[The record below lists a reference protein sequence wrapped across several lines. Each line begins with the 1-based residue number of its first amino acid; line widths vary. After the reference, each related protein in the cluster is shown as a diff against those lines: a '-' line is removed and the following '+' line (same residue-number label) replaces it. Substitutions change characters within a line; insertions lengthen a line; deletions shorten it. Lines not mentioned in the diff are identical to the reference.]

1 MKRCPSCEREW
12 PDDFRLCPTDGA
24 PLQPAGPAIDL
35 TDTVLGDRYHIQ
47 SRIGKGGMGTVW
59 AAEHLRTGQIVA
71 VKVMAPALT
80 MDPTS
85 VARFHR
91 EARNAARI
99 RHPNVCIVH
108 DFGETDDHLTYLVLE
123 YLNGESLA
131 DVLDREGTLA
141 PARTALIIDQCC
153 EALHAAHVL
162 GIVHRDVKPDNI
174 MLTKARDGSDV
185 VKIVDFGLAKETL
198 LENEPAVTEPGLIVG
213 TPDYMSPEQIT
224 ADKLDN
230 RSDMYSLALMLFRM
244 LAGSLPFEGKTP
256 ARILIDR
263 MTERPAS
270 LVDVQPNLDVPP
282 GVQAALDRALQVK
295 RDDRFASILDFGTAV
310 REAIAPLPVYSAG
323 SSDPAREQTLSGP
336 VDRDQVVTVA
346 RAAAGRQAW
355 AEAFAAFTRA
365 DADGGLGAEDLES
378 LGDAAWWTGDIDAAI
393 AARERAVT
401 SYIEQDQPIKAAAMA
416 IQNGESFHLKK
427 TKAVANAWV
436 KRADRLLENDRDCA
450 TYGFLQRLKG
460 WLAFDA
466 GDTDAAIA
474 YAKEVGEFGARLGDP
489 NLTALSLQD
498 EGRALVQRGE
508 IKQGM
513 AMIDEA
519 MASAVAGELTPHIT
533 GKAYCN
539 MLAACDKVA
548 DYERATEWS
557 DAATRWCEQNADS
570 AFPGICRVFRA
581 KIMRLRGAWRA
592 ASDAATQV
600 SIDLEGI
607 VGSTA
612 EAWYEIGEIRTRLG
626 DVAGADEAFSQAH
639 ALGRAPLPGIADLR
653 LVEGK
658 IDHAATLIDTA
669 LAEAG
674 TDPMRRVRLLPTKAE
689 VCLGAGNID
698 EASEVVEEFAQI
710 ASDFD
715 SPLLNA
721 VVLELRGSIDLAR
734 GDSSSAVS
742 TLRDAV
748 RAWADLGFP
757 FETARARLKLVEALR
772 ADGDEASADLEIG
785 AALVTLEQ
793 LGAVLWVD
801 RAKALVPTHES
812 R

>member
-1 MKRCPSCEREW
+1 MKRCPSCERDW

-24 PLQPAGPAIDL
+24 PLQPAGPATDL

-47 SRIGKGGMGTVW
+47 SRIGEGGMGTVW
-59 AAEHLRTGQIVA
+59 AAEHLRTGQLVA

-123 YLNGESLA
+123 YLKGESLA
-131 DVLDREGTLA
+131 DVLTREGTLA
-141 PARTALIIDQCC
+141 PARAVSIIDQCC

-174 MLTKARDGSDV
+174 MLTKARDESDV
-185 VKIVDFGLAKETL
+185 VKIVDFGLAKEIL
-198 LENEPAVTEPGLIVG
+198 VENETAVTEPGLIVG

-224 ADKLDN
+224 ADELDN

-244 LAGSLPFEGKTP
+244 LSGSLPFDGKTP
-256 ARILIDR
+256 ERILIDR

-270 LVDVQPNLDVPP
+270 LVQVRPNLDVPP

-310 REAIAPLPVYSAG
+310 REAIAPLPVYSVG
-323 SSDPAREQTLSGP
+323 SSDPAREQTLAGP
-336 VDRDQVVTVA
+336 GDREQVIAIA
-346 RAAAGRQAW
+346 RSAAGRQAW

-365 DADGGLGAEDLES
+365 DADGGLCAEDLEL
-378 LGDAAWWTGDIDAAI
+378 LGDAAWWSGDIDAAI

-401 SYIEQDQPIKAAAMA
+401 SYIAQGESIQAAAMA
-416 IQNGESFHLKK
+416 IENAESFHLKAA
-427 TKAVANAWV
+427 KAVSRAWV

-450 TYGFLQRLKG
+450 MYGFLQRLKG

-466 GDTDAAIA
+466 GDTDAALT
-474 YAKEVGEFGARLGDP
+474 YVKEVGEIGARLGNP
-489 NLTALSLQD
+489 NLMALALQD
-498 EGRALVQRGE
+498 EGRALLQRGE
-508 IKQGM
+508 IKHGM

-519 MASAVAGELTPHIT
+519 MASAVAGELTPKVT
-533 GKAYCN
+533 GKTYCN
-539 MLAACDKVA
+539 MLGACEKVA

-581 KIMRLRGAWRA
+581 RIMRLRGAWRA
-592 ASDAATQV
+592 ANDAVTQV
-600 SIDLEGI
+600 STELDGI

-653 LVEGK
+653 LAEGQL
-658 IDHAATLIDTA
+658 DHATALIDTA

-674 TDPMRRVRLLPTKAE
+674 SDPMRRVRLLPTKAE
-689 VCLGAGNID
+689 VSLGAGKID
-698 EASEVVEEFAQI
+698 EASEVVEEFAEI
-710 ASDFD
+710 ASNFD

-721 VVLELRGSIDLAR
+721 VVVELQGSIDLAR
-734 GDSSSAVS
+734 GNSSSAVM
-742 TLRDAV
+742 TIRDAV

-772 ADGDEASADLEIG
+772 ADGDEASAGLEIG

-793 LGAVLWVD
+793 LGAELWVS
-801 RAKALVPTHES
+801 RARELQGQKET
-812 R
+812 